1 MIEAKLECP
10 RCKGEL
16 SLELPDKDYEADYSI
31 ECPNCNEQFLIN
43 VEKLH
48 KQEPVVEWEKRKKIV
63 RKDPTL
69 LIKPRYSN
77 RLRVATAFLVLAFV
91 LGLTTGILTSLY
103 GFIIPN
109 PDIFFETETTKI
121 SGSII
126 DMEGDAMEGVTVS
139 VMDSSFSDVSN
150 SLGIYLIEAVPV
162 GDYTIKVEMAGYRTV
177 ILKITATAGQPN
189 IHDIVLKRGDPADTE
204 EMDKS
209 REVTEKGGTLITVTT
224 IAAILFSSLFA
235 LLGAYLVFTRQR
247 FLFAVGCAVLGI
259 MSIGFGIGSVLC
271 VVTLVLLISSK
282 QGFNS

>member
-1 MIEAKLECP
+1 MECP

-16 SLELPDKDYEADYSI
+16 SLELPDKNYEADYSI
-31 ECPNCNEQFLIN
+31 DCPNCNEQFLIN

-48 KQEPVVEWEKRKKIV
+48 KQEPVIEWEKRKKIV

-69 LIKPRYSN
+69 LIKPRFKN

-109 PDIFFETETTKI
+109 PDIFFETETAKVE
-121 SGSII
+121 GSVLNF
-126 DMEGDAMEGVTVS
+126 EGDPLEGVIVTVI
-139 VMDSSFSDVSN
+139 DSSFSDVSN
-150 SLGIYLIEAVPV
+150 TLGIYLIEEVPV
-162 GDYTIKVEMAGYRTV
+162 GDYTIKAEMAGYQSV
-177 ILKITATAGQPN
+177 KMKITVTAGKPN
-189 IHDIVLKRGDPADTE
+189 IHDIVLKRGDPSFVEELDNSFPVTKKEDTL
-204 EMDKS
+204 
-209 REVTEKGGTLITVTT
+209 VAVTT
-224 IAAILFSSLFA
+224 IAAILISSFFA

-271 VVTLVLLISSK
+271 VITLVLLISCK